1 MKSRKESA
9 LLIIINHFYIL
20 ILSNL
25 LHFKFE
31 DLDLIK
37 TIGTGTFGRVLLC
50 KSKVNLEDIVNHE
63 VGWGRVC
70 KSSSFFCHVS

>member
-1 MKSRKESA
+1 MSGTIKSLNAKSKADTTPRQEA
-9 LLIIINHFYIL
+9 H
-20 ILSNL
+20 L